1 MPGDNSVF
9 MHQLVDLVGD
19 EATLRTLSRQVMKV
33 FPNQEEIRKMWN
45 LLPTEYVTI
54 PLQGALRLGYHQ
66 KKHGTPKKRE
76 DKTTQLT
83 SILFRFCKMR
93 EGEFIRRTTFNEA
106 LDLNHLP
113 RFTELSETELY
124 FLVDLAVKAL
134 QVFLVARDAAQ
145 MLSRHRT
152 TPPPQNCT
160 DQAQLKIAEL

>member
-1 MPGDNSVF
+1 MQGENRVF

-19 EATLRTLSRQVMKV
+19 ESTLRTLSRQVMMV
-33 FPNQEEIRKMWN
+33 FPNQEEIREMWN

-66 KKHGTPKKRE
+66 KKHGAPHKRE

-83 SILFRFCKMR
+83 SIMFRFCEMR
-93 EGEFIRRTTFNEA
+93 EGEFIRRTTFNTA
-106 LDLNHLP
+106 LDINKLP
-113 RFTELSETELY
+113 RFTQLSKTELY

-134 QVFLVARDAAQ
+134 QVFLLARDADQ

-152 TPPPQNCT
+152 APQTCT
-160 DQAQLKIAEL
+160 DQAHVKLAER